1 MSSTPCPAPGNEDLP
16 CRDCEPAW
24 TFDGALLTDTTTY
37 LDVDRPACTTARG
50 FLDATVRRI
59 GDDGRPGGVV
69 ECLPDAAIDAMEAY
83 YLRRPIVCGECSAC
97 RDADDSDH
105 RLAHAA
111 GAL

>member
-59 GDDGRPGGVV
+59 VDGHPGEIVV
-69 ECLPDAAIDAMEAY
+69 GLPDGAIAAMEAY
-83 YLRRPIVCGECSAC
+83 YSDHPITCGECAAC